1 MPNKRNVV
9 AIIDDNLS
17 ILGAMSRLLSELGYR
32 TELYASAKEFLDAAL
47 LTEAHCLI
55 VDIQLGESCGI
66 ELAQQLTTAGI
77 AIPIIFMT
85 ANNSERIRKRVAEIG
100 CFAILIKPFSANAL
114 TEALAKLAPRR
125 IVGCEQFS
133 GSSRP
138 Q

>member
-9 AIIDDNLS
+9 AVIDDNLS
-17 ILGAMSRLLSELGYR
+17 VLGAMSRLLSELGYR
-32 TELYASAKEFLDAAL
+32 TELYASAKEFLEAAL

-66 ELAQQLTTAGI
+66 ELAQQLATAGI

-85 ANNSERIRKRVAEIG
+85 ANNNERVKNRVAEIG
-100 CFAILIKPFSANAL
+100 CTAVLIKPFSASAL

-125 IVGCEQFS
+125 VLGCEQLS
-133 GSSRP
+133 GGSRRH
-138 Q
+138 